1 MFPRAFLTNWLT
13 VYFLIRLKVKILRLF
28 LWDLRYMDISCL
40 KYNLSNCLGS
50 YSSFFCYNRKV
61 FIVFPSVNSILVWL
75 SECKEL
81 GDVSW

>member
-1 MFPRAFLTNWLT
+1 
-13 VYFLIRLKVKILRLF
+13 
-28 LWDLRYMDISCL
+28 MDISCL